1 MHVAPWQ
8 QPYMS
13 NYNVTPDGERF
24 LVKVPVRDVS
34 STPIHILTDWRAGR
48 QKSRN

>member
-1 MHVAPWQ
+1 MFVVHVAPTV

-24 LVKVPVRDVS
+24 LLKVPVRSVS
-34 STPIHILTDWRAGR
+34 STPIHVLTNWRTR
-48 QKSRN
+48 VKN